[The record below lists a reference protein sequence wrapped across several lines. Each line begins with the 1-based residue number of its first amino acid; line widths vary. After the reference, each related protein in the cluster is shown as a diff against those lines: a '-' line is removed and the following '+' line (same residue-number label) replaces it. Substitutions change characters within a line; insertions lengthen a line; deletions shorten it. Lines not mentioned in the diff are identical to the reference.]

1 MAEFAAKAN
10 ILLVDDQEANLLALK
25 AVLSDLGHNLVEAH
39 SGEEAVCRLA
49 EDDFA
54 VVLLDIQMPRLDG
67 FQTAQMMRSLARAR
81 QTPII
86 FLTAFDSDQFPVEQ
100 AYSLGAVDYLVK
112 PIVPIVLKAKVT
124 GFIDLFEKTQE
135 VRRQSEQLRRVE
147 REQFARSADEQREWF
162 RVTLSSIGD
171 AVITTDTQG
180 LITFTNTVAQ
190 DLTGWDES
198 EAVGKPLS
206 SVFRIIHEDGR
217 HPIENPVTHVLREGR
232 VVGLGNHTLL
242 VDKNGNERPIDDS
255 AAPIKDADGSIRGV
269 VLIFRDVGEQRKAER
284 KLRDSEEELSDFF
297 DNATIGLHWVGAD
310 GTILRANRSELEL
323 LGYEPEEY
331 VGHHIAE
338 FHADQDVIDDI
349 LRRLQAGEKLQDYPA
364 QMRCK
369 DGSLRDVLIHSSV
382 RWENDTFLHTRCFTR
397 DVTEQKRAQEEM
409 RRLERR
415 NSMILESITDAF
427 WSVDR
432 DWNFVYVN
440 HKAEELLSRTR
451 ESLLGKH
458 LWTEYAAAVGTVF
471 EENYRRAVQDKVTI
485 AFEAY
490 YGPHDRWYEVHAYP
504 SPDGLSVYFRDAS
517 ERRKGETAL
526 RESEEKFRLLADTIP
541 QLCWM
546 ARPDGYIFWYNRGWH
561 EYTGKTAAE
570 MEGWGWQSVH
580 DAATLPAVLN
590 SWKGSIASGE
600 PFEMV
605 FPLRGADGHFR
616 PFLTRVNPLRDQE
629 GHILYWFG
637 TNTDVSEIKAMEAS
651 LRLADQRKDEFL
663 ATLAHELRNPLAP
676 IRNSLTILN
685 QPNVDAE
692 TIMRTREMMERQV
705 QLLIR
710 LVDDLLDVSRVM
722 RGKIELRKEHVEL
735 SLVVARAVETVK
747 PTIDA
752 IGHQLLVTL
761 PFDPLFLDAD
771 PLRLAQVLGNLLTN
785 ASKYTEA
792 NGRIAL
798 TASREGNDAVLRVQD
813 NGIGIAADML
823 PSIFDLF
830 VQADH
835 AATRSQGGLGIGLTL
850 VKNLVEMHGGSV
862 EAYSEG
868 LGTGSLFVLRL
879 PLSVQQ
885 SETPTPRLESPALLP
900 RSSGHRL
907 LVVDDNR
914 DAANSLAML
923 LRIQGYEV
931 RVAHG
936 GAEAFAIIKTYTPQ
950 MVFLD
955 IGMPGMDGYEVAR
968 KLRAQPGLES
978 VVIAAVTG
986 WGQEEDR
993 RRSKEAGFDHHL
1005 VKPPEP
1011 KAVQQILSSLG
1022 AARTA

>member
-1 MAEFAAKAN
+1 MPELASKTN
-10 ILLVDDQEANLLALK
+10 ILLVDDQEANLFALK
-25 AVLSDLGHNLVEAH
+25 AVLADLGHNLVEAR
-39 SGEEAVCRLA
+39 SGEEAICRLA
-49 EDDFA
+49 EEDFA
-54 VVLLDIQMPRLDG
+54 VVLLDIQMPGFDG

-86 FLTAFDSDQFPVEQ
+86 FLTAFDSDQFPVDQ

-112 PIVPIVLKAKVT
+112 PIVPVVLKAKVT
-124 GFIDLFEKTQE
+124 GFVDLFEKTQE
-135 VRRQSEQLRRVE
+135 VRRQSEQLHQAE
-147 REQFARSADEQREWF
+147 RERLERAADEQREWF
-162 RVTLSSIGD
+162 RVTLASIGD

-180 LITFTNTVAQ
+180 LITFANTVAR
-190 DLTGWDES
+190 DLTGWGES

-206 SVFRIIHEDGR
+206 TVFRIIHEDGR
-217 HPIENPVTHVLREGR
+217 HAIENPVTHVLREGR

-255 AAPIKDADGSIRGV
+255 AAPIKDATGAICGV
-269 VLIFRDVGEQRKAER
+269 VLIFRDVTEQRKADR

-297 DNATIGLHWVGAD
+297 DNATIGLHFVGAD
-310 GTILRANRSELEL
+310 GIILRVNRAELEL
-323 LGYEPEEY
+323 LGYEREEY

-338 FHADQDVIDDI
+338 FHADQDVIGDI

-382 RWENDTFLHTRCFTR
+382 RWENGKFLHTRCFTR
-397 DVTEQKRAQEEM
+397 DVTEQKRAQQDM
-409 RRLERR
+409 RRLEQR
-415 NSMILESITDAF
+415 NSAILESITDAF

-432 DWNFVYVN
+432 DWIFVYVN
-440 HKAEELLSRTR
+440 HKAEELLSRSR

-458 LWTEYAAAVGTVF
+458 LWTEYAAAVGTEF
-471 EENYRRAVQDKVTI
+471 EQHYRRAMQENVTI
-485 AFEAY
+485 AFEAF

-517 ERRKGETAL
+517 ERRRAETAL

-561 EYTGKTAAE
+561 DYTGKTAAE

-580 DAATLPAVLN
+580 DPATLPTVLVA
-590 SWKGSIASGE
+590 WKNSIASGE

-605 FPLRGADGHFR
+605 FPLRGADGKFR
-616 PFLTRVNPLRDQE
+616 PFLTRVNPLRDSE

-637 TNTDVSEIKAMEAS
+637 TNTDVSEIKEMEAS

-676 IRNSLTILN
+676 IRNSLVILS

-692 TIMRTREMMERQV
+692 TIMHTREMMERQV

-722 RGKIELRKEHVEL
+722 RGKIELRKEHVQL
-735 SLVVARAVETVK
+735 SLVIARAVETVK
-747 PTIDA
+747 PVIDA
-752 IGHQLLVTL
+752 LGHQLLVTL
-761 PFDPLFLDAD
+761 PSDPLFVDAD
-771 PLRLAQVLGNLLTN
+771 PVRLAQVVGNLLTN
-785 ASKYTEA
+785 AAKYTEP

-798 TASREGNDAVLRVQD
+798 IAAREGHNAVLRLQD
-813 NGIGIAADML
+813 TGIGIDSDML
-823 PSIFDLF
+823 PRIFELF

-862 EAYSEG
+862 EAHSDG
-868 LGTGSLFVLRL
+868 LGTGSQFVIRL

-885 SETPTPRLESPALLP
+885 SEETTPTTETPAPAL
-900 RSSGHRL
+900 RASGHRL

-923 LRIQGYEV
+923 LRMQGYEV

-936 GAEAFAIIKTYTPQ
+936 GAEALAITKTYTPE
-950 MVFLD
+950 MIFLD

-968 KLRAQPGLES
+968 KLRAQPGLGS
-978 VVIAAVTG
+978 VVIAALTG

-993 RRSKEAGFDHHL
+993 RRTTEAGFNYHL

-1011 KAVQQILSSLG
+1011 KVVQQLLSTLG
-1022 AARTA
+1022 K